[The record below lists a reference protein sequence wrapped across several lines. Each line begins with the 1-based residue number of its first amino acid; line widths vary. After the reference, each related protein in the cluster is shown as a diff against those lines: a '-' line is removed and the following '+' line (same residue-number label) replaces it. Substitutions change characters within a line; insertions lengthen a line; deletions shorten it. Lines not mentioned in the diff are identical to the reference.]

1 MAFLDTP
8 INASDLPESSGDYGA
23 LPQGDYSV
31 RISEAGIKATKDG
44 NGQYI
49 KLTLDVTGPSH
60 VGRKIFAYLNIR
72 NASAKAEEIGRQQLG
87 SLMRA
92 IGLPTLKDTDQLIGG
107 ELVISVKVKPAD
119 GQHGESNEVKAYK
132 AIGGG
137 SAAPMPA
144 AKPAASAAPA
154 DSTPPWARK

>member
-1 MAFLDTP
+1 MAFLDAP
-8 INASDLPESSGDYGA
+8 INASDLPESNNDFGVLPPGDYT
-23 LPQGDYSV
+23 V

-49 KLTLDVTGPSH
+49 KLTLDVTGPTH
-60 VGRKIFAYLNIR
+60 AGRKLFCNLNIR

-107 ELVISVKVKPAD
+107 ELAVTVKVKPAD
-119 GQHGESNEVKAYK
+119 GQYGEQNEVKAYK

-137 SAAPMPA
+137 SAAPVPVAPA
-144 AKPAASAAPA
+144 KAAPAASA
-154 DSTPPWARK
+154 PPWARK